1 MIGFEGIVGA
11 AVGTGPVPLLEELDP
26 FHSPVRTLSAE
37 LARAA
42 SSVNGLP
49 DVAVFAAVLRE
60 VRSEVLFVPLVI
72 EAI

>member
-1 MIGFEGIVGA
+1 MIGFEGIVSA
-11 AVGTGPVPLLEELDP
+11 AVGTGPVPFLEQLDP
-26 FHSPVRTLSAE
+26 FQSPVRTLSAE

-60 VRSEVLFVPLVI
+60 VRSEVLFVPLVVG
-72 EAI
+72 AI